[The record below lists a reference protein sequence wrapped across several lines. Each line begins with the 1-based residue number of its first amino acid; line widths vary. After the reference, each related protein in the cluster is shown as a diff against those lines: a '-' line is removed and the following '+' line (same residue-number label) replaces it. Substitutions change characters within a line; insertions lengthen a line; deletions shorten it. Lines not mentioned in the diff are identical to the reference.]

1 MRYVSVVGE
10 IKNPSSVE
18 SMKDH
23 SKQKLMGKT
32 FVKEINSKT

>member
-1 MRYVSVVGE
+1 MRSASAAGV
-10 IKNPSSVE
+10 IANPSFVE